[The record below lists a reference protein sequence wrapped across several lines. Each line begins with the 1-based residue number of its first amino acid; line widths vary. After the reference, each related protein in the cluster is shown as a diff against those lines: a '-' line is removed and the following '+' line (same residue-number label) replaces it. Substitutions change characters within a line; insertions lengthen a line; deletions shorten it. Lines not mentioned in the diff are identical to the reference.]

1 MPGTELWAPNYG
13 EKHPDHR
20 EKDRII
26 DGHLE
31 ITTRGGFGWS
41 RDEVEQAA
49 NIPRNRPFFRGI
61 MTEDEGRI
69 YVKKVQSVLV
79 EGGDIEYDIFSRDG
93 YYLYSARLPFDPMD
107 IKAGYL
113 YSTGESEETGEV
125 RVIRYRIKNW
135 SQIRAGI

>member
-1 MPGTELWAPNYG
+1 
-13 EKHPDHR
+13 
-20 EKDRII
+20 
-26 DGHLE
+26 
-31 ITTRGGFGWS
+31 
-41 RDEVEQAA
+41 
-49 NIPRNRPFFRGI
+49 

-79 EGGDIEYDIFSRDG
+79 EGGD
-93 YYLYSARLPFDPMD
+93 
-107 IKAGYL
+107 L